1 MTHYLIAGKFIA
13 KVEKRKQPLSAED
26 VSDLFHDLDQ
36 KGHSPGMRMV
46 TAACTARRMMLSMAN
61 IQWGLIKWF
70 LKILFTYKSQKIQ
83 ISGPLYFYE
92 IQVLTNSNLF
102 LL

>member
-36 KGHSPGMRMV
+36 KEGTHL
-46 TAACTARRMMLSMAN
+46 A
-61 IQWGLIKWF
+61 
-70 LKILFTYKSQKIQ
+70 
-83 ISGPLYFYE
+83 
-92 IQVLTNSNLF
+92 
-102 LL
+102 